1 MRRQRGAAR
10 SNKHRGAALLLAMI
24 VLTLVATV
32 AAGMVW
38 QQSRAIEVEGAER
51 ARAQAGWMMSSGID
65 FAREVVRRYA
75 DADPRRDQPWD
86 VVLAETRLSSLLAAD
101 RDNNADSS
109 LEAFISGRIADA
121 QSRYNLRNLIGAD
134 GVIVEAERKT
144 LRRLCDAIGL
154 SGVDELLAS
163 GLRQALGPSTADG
176 SSTSNPIAP
185 SRPEQLAW
193 LGLDPAT
200 LARLTAYVE
209 FLPAA
214 TPINLNT
221 ASREVIYAV
230 FDGIDLATAARIVRQ
245 RNNRFLDLAQFK
257 SENLVPETLVPAEA
271 RITFKSQYF
280 HVQATVRY
288 EDRALTEQALLQ
300 LRGTGTSAEVVVVRR
315 ERRPALASTAVTSR

>member
-1 MRRQRGAAR
+1 MKRQ
-10 SNKHRGAALLLAMI
+10 RGAALLLAMI

-51 ARAQAGWMMSSGID
+51 ARAQAGWMMTSGID

-86 VVLAETRLSSLLAAD
+86 VELAETRLSALLAAD
-101 RDNNADSS
+101 RDNSADST
-109 LEAFISGRIADA
+109 LEAFISGRVADA
-121 QSRYNLRNLIGAD
+121 QARYNLRNLIGGD

-163 GLRQALGPSTADG
+163 GLRQALGPTTADG
-176 SSTSNPIAP
+176 SSSGNAIAP
-185 SRPEQLAW
+185 SRPEQLVW
-193 LGLDPAT
+193 LGLDAAT
-200 LARLTAYVE
+200 LVRLIEYVE
-209 FLPAA
+209 FLPTP

-230 FDGIDLATAARIVRQ
+230 FHDIDLATAARIVRQ
-245 RNNRFLDLAQFK
+245 RNNRFLDIDQFK
-257 SENLVPETLVPAEA
+257 RENLVPETLLPAA
-271 RITFKSQYF
+271 NRIAFKSQYF

-288 EDRALTEQALLQ
+288 EDRALTEQALLHV
-300 LRGTGTSAEVVVVRR
+300 RGAGNNAEVVVVRR
-315 ERRPALASTAVTSR
+315 ERRPLVPTR